1 MKKIPAPQDTIYHFI
16 CTYLQENGYPPTV
29 REICSGVGL
38 NSPATVH
45 CHLKKLESAGLIHR
59 DSKKHGY
66 TVVGKANAA
75 ANIPLVGS
83 VAAGTPIMAVE
94 NIEDRF
100 PVPQILLQGCGQ
112 GDAFMLH
119 VKGDSMVNAGI
130 QNGDILV
137 VSAEHQVYDGDIV
150 VARIDGAEFTVKRL
164 YHKGDSI
171 ELRPENDAYAPML
184 FSPSQV
190 EIVGRVTGLMRPV

>member
-83 VAAGTPIMAVE
+83 VAAGTPIMAV
-94 NIEDRF
+94 
-100 PVPQILLQGCGQ
+100 
-112 GDAFMLH
+112 
-119 VKGDSMVNAGI
+119 
-130 QNGDILV
+130 
-137 VSAEHQVYDGDIV
+137 
-150 VARIDGAEFTVKRL
+150 
-164 YHKGDSI
+164 
-171 ELRPENDAYAPML
+171 
-184 FSPSQV
+184 
-190 EIVGRVTGLMRPV
+190 